1 MPPAARLADTST
13 HGGVVIGPGVPTV
26 LIGSMPA
33 AVVTDQ
39 HVCPIPPVAHLP
51 TVSPFPAGSG
61 TVFIGGL
68 PALRVGDTC
77 LCGAAP
83 AVGEPTVIIG

>member
-1 MPPAARLADTST
+1 MPSAARLADTST
-13 HGGVVIGPGVPTV
+13 HGGIVIGPGVATV
-26 LIGSMPA
+26 LIGGMPA

-39 HVCPIPPVAHLP
+39 HVCPIPPIVHAP
-51 TVSPFPAGSG
+51 TVSPFPSGSG
-61 TVFIGGL
+61 TVLIGGL

-77 LCGAAP
+77 ICGAAP